1 MRGTASGGKPID
13 IYARVSEL
21 KRQQKKEPS
30 TEGQVAVC
38 RDRLGDL
45 ELSEGKILVDL
56 DRSAWNPAVKR
67 PAWDELMD
75 RLEGGISGG
84 AIVFD
89 LERLTRI
96 PKDGERMIDLA
107 DRGILILDSES
118 EYDLTTPNGKKSFR
132 DAINAAAYYSD
143 RLSTRV
149 QRGMRRRAMAGTP
162 LGGSNRFGFE
172 ADRVTV
178 KEDEAEI
185 LRELTRRLLARETM
199 RALVAELDE
208 RGIRSRRGIPI
219 KINSLQELVTR
230 PINCGRITH
239 TDKKTGV
246 QTVVAHLPGKPIV
259 NEEDFDRLCAMF
271 ASRRR
276 GRPNNPIYLCS
287 GYSVCGNPDCDRHRL
302 HERPRYDMKRYVDGM
317 VTRSYIC
324 NPGVGGCG
332 KTEIDQRALDA
343 AVSTLGIEILSDPR
357 NTTAIESA
365 ARQIA
370 SETARLELAIAEAEE
385 VAEALA
391 DRLGRGEI
399 TLTRYDVAVKP
410 LDARIA
416 KLRAE
421 RDALPD
427 PDADPAAQQP
437 LEATREQWKRRWGS
451 ADHKEKRDLLKM
463 ALRGKHIVIAP
474 AERGR
479 GSTDQDNILRRIS
492 IG

>member
-1 MRGTASGGKPID
+1 MDDKTSSGKPLD

-45 ELSEGKILVDL
+45 DLKEGKVLVDL

-149 QRGMRRRAMAGTP
+149 RRGMRRRAMSGQP
-162 LGGSNRFGFE
+162 LGDSNRFGFE

-178 KEDEAEI
+178 REDEAEI
-185 LRELTRRLLARETM
+185 LRELTRRLLAGETM

-208 RGIRSRRGIPI
+208 RGIRSRRGQPI
-219 KINSLQELVTR
+219 KITSLQALVTR
-230 PINCGRITH
+230 PVNCGRITH
-239 TDKKTGV
+239 TDKKTGAR
-246 QTVVAHLPGKPIV
+246 TVMGHLPGKPIV
-259 NEEDFDRLCAMF
+259 SEEDFDRLCAMF

-287 GYSVCGNPDCDRHRL
+287 GYSVCGRPECDEHPL
-302 HERPRYDMKRYVDGM
+302 HVRPRYDMKPYEDGE
-317 VTRSYIC
+317 VIRSYIC

-332 KTEIDQRALDA
+332 KVEVDQRTMDA
-343 AVSTLGIEILSDPR
+343 AVSALVIEILSDPR

-370 SETARLELAIAEAEE
+370 SETARLDLAIAEAED

-427 PDADPAAQQP
+427 PGSADPMTQQP
-437 LEATREQWKRRWGS
+437 LEATREQWKQRWDA
-451 ADHKEKRDLLKM
+451 ADHKERRDLLKM
-463 ALRGKHIVIAP
+463 ALRGKHIVVAP
-474 AERGR
+474 ERGR
-479 GSTDQDNILRRIS
+479 GRNDEAGILRRIS
-492 IG
+492 IE